1 MGGNRRVRRLVA
13 RGALRRVP
21 LRRGLL
27 VTPRDNWPPPDGS
40 LALEPA
46 GHAPDGVPLFRYT
59 HSPAYMARPLVTAG
73 GVFCRAGCV
82 AGKRMHEC
90 PDAAVQFAENVWWGL
105 YLPHPTCF
113 DEHPRV
119 V

>member
-40 LALEPA
+40 LALEAA
-46 GHAPDGVPLFRYT
+46 GHAADGVPLFRYT
-59 HSPAYMARPLVTAG
+59 HSPAYLARPLARYG
-73 GVFCRAGCV
+73 RAGCV
-82 AGKRMHEC
+82 AGKRMYGV
-90 PDAAVQFAENVWWGL
+90 PDAALQLAELVWWGFSCL
-105 YLPHPTCF
+105 TLLAQ
-113 DEHPRV
+113 
-119 V
+119 